1 MFVPR
6 VEGESVM
13 TTPEKGGECAK
24 KKVVRMYPN
33 NQLREQVRDF
43 SETLCAFDVIA
54 GVVHAEPVAA

>member
-1 MFVPR
+1 
-6 VEGESVM
+6 M